1 MKIFDYIYYRTYYI
15 YKYKWKDDDPK
26 VYSITLITLLQA
38 SNIATLLFIY
48 LFINN
53 KNFEIDY
60 YYSIS
65 LFFTIMILNFVRYR
79 KKYINFT
86 ILSSRWKDE
95 LSFKRTIKGYI
106 IIIYITCSLFCF
118 IKSATL

>member
-15 YKYKWKDDDPK
+15 YKYKWKDEDPK
-26 VYSITLITLLQA
+26 IYSITLITLLQA

-53 KNFEIDY
+53 KNPEIDY

-65 LFFTIMILNFVRYR
+65 LFFTVMILNFVRYR
-79 KKYINFT
+79 KKYKSFN
-86 ILSSRWKDE
+86 ILSSKWKDE
-95 LSFKRTIKGYI
+95 LSFKRTMKGYI
-106 IIIYITCSLFCF
+106 IIIYITCSLFGF